1 MVLAADD
8 LSVLPPHDL
17 EAEDA
22 LIGGTLLLS
31 GDPGWLVTV
40 ERALAIA
47 TPDDF
52 YSGANQTL
60 WRLIASLH
68 SRNAPP
74 DAVLIQSEAT
84 RRGILRDIG
93 GPDRIA
99 TLSATA
105 SSPAHIEHFA
115 EIVRGHANRRRIIY
129 ACTQAAHEAR
139 VGADPSDAVA
149 RLTALSAS
157 SLSRA
162 LPWVT
167 GEEVVTA
174 PDEVEP
180 WAVEGFARPGVI
192 TLFGADAG
200 AGKSTFLAA
209 IAAAALAGHSVIDLH
224 CPPAPAVLWVS
235 EESRTTLRE
244 LLGPSGLSTPNL
256 HILPREATAGLP
268 WPAIIAAAHDHARRT
283 KASLI
288 FLDTFAGLAGL
299 DGEQENQAGP
309 VGAALRP
316 VRTLA
321 ASGPAVILTHHLS
334 KDAEKK
340 RRGVARFRGSTA
352 LVGEVDACI
361 TMDREGGDD
370 SPLRRLT
377 AVKARGQGWVRGVTY
392 EFVPE
397 GPSGMCIYR
406 LERRGSRGSVVAA
419 TKGQDILATIQA
431 NPWQSTAEYARA
443 CGGKKA
449 DLLAALHELVARG
462 VLTTREGPRGATLYG
477 PRDASS

>member
-8 LSVLPPHDL
+8 LSALPPHDL
-17 EAEDA
+17 EAEEA
-22 LIGGTLLLS
+22 LLGGSLLLS
-31 GDPGWLVTV
+31 GDPAWSPTI
-40 ERALAIA
+40 ERALSIA
-47 TPDDF
+47 SPDDF

-68 SRNAPP
+68 ARNTPP
-74 DAVLIQSEAT
+74 DAVLIQAEAS
-84 RRGILRDIG
+84 RRGLLRDIG
-93 GPDRIA
+93 GTDRIA
-99 TLSATA
+99 VLSANT

-149 RLTALSAS
+149 RLTALTTT
-157 SLSRA
+157 SLSRS

-180 WAVEGFARPGVI
+180 WTVEGFARPGVI

-209 IAAAALAGHSVIDLH
+209 VAAAALAGHPVIDLH
-224 CPPAPAVLWVS
+224 CPQAPAVLWVS

-244 LLGPSGLSTPNL
+244 LLGPSGLSTPSL
-256 HILPREATAGLP
+256 HVLPREATAGLP
-268 WPAIIAAAHDHARRT
+268 WPAIVAAAHDHARRT

-321 ASGPAVILTHHLS
+321 ASGPAVVLTHHLS

-340 RRGVARFRGSTA
+340 RRGVSRFRGSTA

-361 TMDREGGDD
+361 TMDREGGDE

-397 GPSGMCIYR
+397 GPPGMAVYR
-406 LERRGSRGSVVAA
+406 LERRGSRGAVVVA
-419 TKGQDILATIQA
+419 TRGEDILTEIVKHPGSSQRTI
-431 NPWQSTAEYARA
+431 RA
-443 CGGKKA
+443 AMGGRPM
-449 DLLAALHELVARG
+449 DVIAALSELVRQG
-462 VLTTREGPRGATLYG
+462 RVRTEEGPKRSVLYF
-477 PRDASS
+477 PADSQ